1 MIMKSLV
8 KSAAALLLGG
18 VMVAGTANAAEFE
31 MRQASDLDDL
41 LKLVKERALFES
53 AVNKD
58 REREFIQKKAQQ
70 QSMLNSAKAERTAQ
84 EQRSDRL
91 ETQFEENERRLGQLQ
106 EQLDTRLGSLRELFG
121 VLQQVAGDTV
131 GVFEGSVVSAQ
142 FPGRGEPSRCW
153 PPRWVRARSLRAS
166 KKSKSSGLPFS
177 SR

>member
-1 MIMKSLV
+1 
-8 KSAAALLLGG
+8 
-18 VMVAGTANAAEFE
+18 MVASTANAAEFE

-91 ETQFEENERRLGQLQ
+91 ETQFEENERRLRSASGAAGYAA
-106 EQLDTRLGSLRELFG
+106 RL
-121 VLQQVAGDTV
+121 
-131 GVFEGSVVSAQ
+131 
-142 FPGRGEPSRCW
+142 PSRTLW
-153 PPRWVRARSLRAS
+153 RPPASGWGYGGCLRRVRW
-166 KKSKSSGLPFS
+166 
-177 SR
+177 

>member
-18 VMVAGTANAAEFE
+18 VMIAGTANAAEFE

-70 QSMLNSAKAERTAQ
+70 QSGKWPSSTNPST
-84 EQRSDRL
+84 RSP
-91 ETQFEENERRLGQLQ
+91 
-106 EQLDTRLGSLRELFG
+106 SW
-121 VLQQVAGDTV
+121 
-131 GVFEGSVVSAQ
+131 SV
-142 FPGRGEPSRCW
+142 
-153 PPRWVRARSLRAS
+153 RSLRSCCGCWTAS
-166 KKSKSSGLPFS
+166 SSL
-177 SR
+177 